1 MSGYLNAYLYA
12 NPAKLKKLAA
22 DQGLTF
28 IYKLSNQEVIEM
40 FQMQWVNGELKVV
53 PKPGIGRQLLDKGFD
68 LLQIVAIF
76 EGGAPGAL
84 CAKTPGVFNFK
95 FVKDAF
101 LESKGI
107 NAHAVKADALG
118 TRKNLDLFDIYRE
131 TSTGKLWVF
140 RKGGKGGGIPTD
152 VFFNKIIN

>member
-68 LLQIVAIF
+68 VLQIVAIF
-76 EGGAPGAL
+76 EGGAPGSLA
-84 CAKTPGVFNFK
+84 AKNPIIPKAFKEVFK
-95 FVKDAF
+95 FGYSHGEKVYKF
-101 LESKGI
+101 
-107 NAHAVKADALG
+107 
-118 TRKNLDLFDIYRE
+118 KNLYYSLDNTMHEGGVWKVFE
-131 TSTGKLWVF
+131 KNGNKLK
-140 RKGGKGGGIPTD
+140 RIG
-152 VFFNKIIN
+152 